1 MFLGGSLRRY
11 SRVELGDA
19 LEKKLGLNWRICW
32 GQIRVGYFRAEF
44 QSDKETKVVKS
55 IYNCMKPLKHETTCQ
70 EF

>member
-1 MFLGGSLRRY
+1 LRRY

-44 QSDKETKVVKS
+44 QSDKETIFQSCKEY
-55 IYNCMKPLKHETTCQ
+55 IQLHETP
-70 EF
+70 